1 MRFKNVSLAILA
13 AIATGS
19 LFGIQ
24 NKAFSSDV
32 YFTRQEIKG
41 HIIQAIEGSRES
53 IDISV
58 QDITSK
64 DILNTLV
71 RAKER
76 GVHIRIMA
84 DKRRSLKKGILFD
97 FYKNKTFAIKALNAR
112 EMIRSNFAIFDCKL
126 LVIGA
131 YDWNEVVG
139 RLSRDNAVFTE
150 ETKLL
155 VKFQKEFDRLFHG
168 GVAHDEPGVP
178 GETGKEET
186 ATAVPAPIVQKA
198 IPPGTKVV
206 ASHFGVVITE
216 NKDGYLDMNFEEFD
230 DIFGLASGLTDEQK
244 ENLWSKC
251 EGKRVQWHGQ
261 VTSYPSWTLITGWI
275 MGVKNGNIDVEI
287 KLNAANKAH
296 FSPVKYGNTVTY
308 TGKIDS
314 RVTRVF
320 PYKLEDGDVLA
331 IEDTRPVAVNK
342 HELGIDPDGVPV
354 SHDSEK
360 VFLHESFADIDNIF
374 GSGSTL
380 SSAEKDETW
389 KKYEGKYV
397 RWEGQIVY
405 KNLNAVSGLRVKIR
419 QTDRGDVEIRLSII
433 QKDKVLKFQ
442 DGESIL
448 YTGRLTKRGEITS
461 PYILEDGDILTVK

>member
-1 MRFKNVSLAILA
+1 MRLKGIYLLMLAVMVIS
-13 AIATGS
+13 S
-19 LFGIQ
+19 LFCIQ

-32 YFTRQEIKG
+32 YFTPQEIKG
-41 HIIQAIEGSRES
+41 HTVQAIEGAQES

-64 DILNTLV
+64 DILNALV

-84 DKRRSLKKGILFD
+84 DKRRSLKKGVLSD
-97 FYKNKTFAIKALNAR
+97 FYKNKAFAIKALNPR
-112 EMIRSNFAIFDCKL
+112 ERIRSNFAIFDCKL
-126 LVIGA
+126 LMIGA

-139 RLSRDNAVFTE
+139 RLNRDNAVFTE
-150 ETKLL
+150 ETKLV
-155 VKFQKEFDRLFHG
+155 VKFQREFDRLFHG
-168 GVAHDEPGVP
+168 GVTHDELSTP

-186 ATAVPAPIVQKA
+186 ETAGATPIAQKA
-198 IPPGTKVV
+198 IPPGNKVV
-206 ASHFGVVITE
+206 ASHYGVVITE

-251 EGKRVQWHGQ
+251 TGKRVQWHGQ

-275 MGVKNGNIDVEI
+275 MGVKNGNSDVEI
-287 KLNAANKAH
+287 KLNSANKAH

-308 TGKIDS
+308 AGKLDS
-314 RVTRVF
+314 RVTRIF

-331 IEDTRPVAVNK
+331 IEDTRPLPVNE
-342 HELGIDPDGVPV
+342 HELGIDTDGVPV

-360 VFLHESFADIDNIF
+360 VFLHESLADIDNIF

-380 SSAEKDETW
+380 SSAEKDTAWE
-389 KKYEGKYV
+389 KYEGKYV

-405 KNLNAVSGLRVKIR
+405 KNLNAASGLRVKVR
-419 QTDRGDVEIRLSII
+419 QKGRGDVEIRLSIL

-448 YTGRLTKRGEITS
+448 YTGRLTKRCGGLS

>member
-1 MRFKNVSLAILA
+1 MRFKNVYLAILA

-19 LFGIQ
+19 PFGIQ

-32 YFTRQEIKG
+32 YFTRQEVKG
-41 HIIQAIEGSRES
+41 HIIQAIEGVSES

-64 DILNTLV
+64 DILNALV

-84 DKRRSLKKGILFD
+84 DKKRSLKRSGLSD
-97 FYKNKTFAIKALNAR
+97 FYKNKAFAIKALNPR
-112 EMIRSNFAIFDCKL
+112 ERIRSSFAIFDCKL
-126 LVIGA
+126 LIIGA

-139 RLSRDNAVFTE
+139 RLNRDDAVFTE

-155 VKFQKEFDRLFHG
+155 VKFQKEFDRLFHEG
-168 GVAHDEPGVP
+168 IDHDEPGVS
-178 GETGKEET
+178 GETEKEET
-186 ATAVPAPIVQKA
+186 AKAGTAPTGQKA
-198 IPPGTKVV
+198 MPSGTKVV
-206 ASHFGVVITE
+206 ASRYGVVITE

-230 DIFGLASGLTDEQK
+230 DIFGLASGLTEEQK
-244 ENLWSKC
+244 ENLWSRC
-251 EGKRVQWHGQ
+251 TGKRVQWHGQ
-261 VTSYPSWTLITGWI
+261 VISYPSWTLITGWI
-275 MGVKNGNIDVEI
+275 MGVKNGNIDIEI

-308 TGKIDS
+308 TGKLGS
-314 RVTRVF
+314 RVTRIF

-331 IEDTRPVAVNK
+331 IEDTRPAPVNE

-360 VFLHESFADIDNIF
+360 VFLHESFAEIDNIF
-374 GSGSTL
+374 GIGSTL
-380 SSAEKDETW
+380 SSAEKDEAW
-389 KKYEGKYV
+389 KKYEGKYI

-405 KNLNAVSGLRVKIR
+405 KNLNAVSGLRVKVR
-419 QTDRGDVEIRLSII
+419 QKDRGDVEIRLSIL
-433 QKDKVLKFQ
+433 QKDKALKFQ

-448 YTGRLTKRGEITS
+448 YTGRLAKRGEGTS